1 MTFKVKGAI
10 FKNTPEKLQ
19 QRLGD
24 RYDASKSYPD
34 VDGVF
39 GIKEEDRMAFAS
51 YIMNAEPNDKGEIP
65 VRITGYNNTSASG
78 VKYLG
83 LAFEPDYKTQK
94 GIEERM
100 ATLATS
106 SHHSSGTAS
115 ASVITPASKSWA
127 AAGAAQSLAAATG
140 GEVVAVNQ
148 DDLF

>member
-1 MTFKVKGAI
+1 MTFKSKGAI

-65 VRITGYNNTSASG
+65 VRITGYNNTSQGG

-83 LAFEPDYKTQK
+83 LTIEPDFKTQK
-94 GIEERM
+94 
-100 ATLATS
+100 
-106 SHHSSGTAS
+106 
-115 ASVITPASKSWA
+115 VIDEKLA
-127 AAGAAQSLAAATG
+127 AAGAAQSLAKATG
-140 GEVVAVNQ
+140 GEVVAASEE
-148 DDLF
+148 DLF

>member
-24 RYDASKSYPD
+24 RFDASKKYPD

-51 YIMNAEPNDKGEIP
+51 YVMNAEPNEQGEIP
-65 VRITGYNNTSASG
+65 VRISGYNNVGKETG
-78 VKYLG
+78 IKYLR
-83 LAFEPDYKTQK
+83 LTFEPDWKTQK
-94 GIEERM
+94 AIEEK
-100 ATLATS
+100 L
-106 SHHSSGTAS
+106 
-115 ASVITPASKSWA
+115 A
-127 AAGAAQSLAAATG
+127 AASAAQSLATATDG
-140 GEVVAVNQ
+140 VVVAVND